1 MVVMGGGGGG
11 KREERLTSLT
21 SIQSAWFLALLLAL
35 IRYANNH
42 VTAKV
47 SDYTG

>member
-1 MVVMGGGGGG
+1 MFEGGGQ
-11 KREERLTSLT
+11 EEKEKAL
-21 SIQSAWFLALLLAL
+21 QSSASSSFLALLLAS

-47 SDYTG
+47 SDYND